1 MGVQISEILPKRQT
15 EIDSMGSK
23 IIAVDAF
30 NWLYQFLTSIRQPDG
45 TPLKDSHGN
54 ITSHLSG
61 LLYRNAKLIE
71 NGIKLVYVFDGK
83 APELKKTLAA
93 MRREIKEEAKAKL
106 AAAIEAGDEEEA
118 RKQASRTSELTPE
131 MIEESKSLLNALG
144 IPIIQAEG
152 EGEALCALMCKH
164 NDAYAVASQDFDS
177 LLFGAPRMIRNLN
190 ITGKRKIR
198 GRESFI
204 YPEMIELQEVL
215 SSLGLTHE
223 QFIILG
229 ILIGTDYNPGGV
241 KGLGPK
247 KSLKLVKEFQ
257 TFDKIF
263 ENVKWDFEVEPRM
276 IFEAFKEKEY
286 PKPALEFHNAD
297 AEKVKKILC
306 GEHDFSEER
315 VDSVIGKLA
324 EKASQKSLGSFLK
337 S

>member
-1 MGVQISEILPKRQT
+1 MGVQISEILPKRQI
-15 EIDSMGSK
+15 EIESLASK
-23 IIAVDAF
+23 TIAVDAL

-45 TPLKDSHGN
+45 TSLMDSKGRV
-54 ITSHLSG
+54 TSHLSG

-71 NGIKLVYVFDGK
+71 SGIKLVYVFDGK

-93 MRREIKEEAKAKL
+93 MRREVKEEAKAKL
-106 AAAIEAGDEEEA
+106 AAAIEAGDEEEM

-152 EGEALCALMCKH
+152 EGEAQCALICKH
-164 NDAYAVASQDFDS
+164 LDVYAVASQDYDS
-177 LLFGAPRMIRNLN
+177 LMFGAPRTIRNLN
-190 ITGKRKIR
+190 ITGKRRIR
-198 GRESFI
+198 GREIFI

-229 ILIGTDYNPGGV
+229 ILTGTDYNPGGV

-263 ENVKWDFEVEPRM
+263 ENVKWEFDVEPRM
-276 IFEAFKEKEY
+276 IFEAFIEKEY
-286 PKPALEFHNAD
+286 SKPALDFHNAD
-297 AEKVKKILC
+297 SEKIKRILC
-306 GEHDFSEER
+306 IEHDFSEER